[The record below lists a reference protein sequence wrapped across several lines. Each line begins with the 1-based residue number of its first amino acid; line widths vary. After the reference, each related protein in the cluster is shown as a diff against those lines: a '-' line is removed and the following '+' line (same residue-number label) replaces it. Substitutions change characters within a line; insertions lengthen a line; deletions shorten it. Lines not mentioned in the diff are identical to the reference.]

1 MDENYQRYLELIENF
16 YQSKNHYLGNKDKHL
31 KCDDCKTDKQ
41 FIESQKEIILS
52 CGDTGKCGKKIEIIL
67 PKYIYKDREISL
79 LKSNLEEAIDWD
91 IINKYI
97 KVDSK
102 LLEDNKELIESNNKQ
117 ITEIKQKYY
126 EVYKKINV
134 QLINEKYSEIIKLKA
149 EIKDIRENL
158 LDISLSSEQKKV
170 LRTNYIE
177 KNNNINQLY
186 LEIRENND
194 DIKEY
199 FMESE
204 PAIKIGKLDI
214 ISTQKQKKKKKKK
227 DVKKKL
233 TFDDLK
239 VGMRISY
246 MNKDKEYKGTIINM
260 DPKENKKVMIKFDG
274 KTKEQLIRI
283 SGLTIIK
290 EEKVEEE
297 KVEEEKVEE
306 EKVEEEK
313 VEEEKVEDVKEEK
326 VEEGVEVGME
336 EGVEEGVEEVKD
348 PDKKEEKSQKI
359 EIGSKVKWEDKGKP
373 LTGIVEKETASNYK
387 ICCKPG
393 KKPGDKGSV
402 YQVPKDKVELE

>member
-1 MDENYQRYLELIENF
+1 MDENYQRYLELIENY

-67 PKYIYKDREISL
+67 PKYIYKDREIDL

-297 KVEEEKVEE
+297 KVEEEKVEDVKE
-306 EKVEEEK
+306 EK
-313 VEEEKVEDVKEEK
+313 EKVEDVKEEK
-326 VEEGVEVGME
+326 VE

-359 EIGSKVKWEDKGKP
+359 EIGSKVKWEDKGKL
-373 LTGIVEKETASNYK
+373 LTGTVEKETASNYK

-393 KKPGDKGSV
+393 KISGDKGSV
-402 YQVPKDKVELE
+402 YQVSKDKVELE

>member
-67 PKYIYKDREISL
+67 PKYIYKDREIDL

-290 EEKVEEE
+290 EEKVKEE
-297 KVEEEKVEE
+297 KVEEEKE
-306 EKVEEEK
+306 EKVEDVK
-313 VEEEKVEDVKEEK
+313 EEKVEDVKEEK
-326 VEEGVEVGME
+326 VEEEKE
-336 EGVEEGVEEVKD
+336 EEEKEEDVEEVKES
-348 PDKKEEKSQKI
+348 DKKEEKSQKI

-402 YQVPKDKVELE
+402 YQVPKDKVELDQ

>member
-1 MDENYQRYLELIENF
+1 MNENYQRYLELIENY

-31 KCDDCKTDKQ
+31 KCDGCKTDKQ

-134 QLINEKYSEIIKLKA
+134 QLINEKYSEIIKIKE
-149 EIKDIRENL
+149 EIKEIRENL

-194 DIKEY
+194 GIKEY

-260 DPKENKKVMIKFDG
+260 DPKENKKVMIKFDD
-274 KTKEQLIRI
+274 KPKEQLIRI

-290 EEKVEEE
+290 EEEKVEDVDVEEEKVEDVEEEKVE

-306 EKVEEEK
+306 EKVEEK
-313 VEEEKVEDVKEEK
+313 EEEKEEKDVEDKVEDIEEKEE
-326 VEEGVEVGME
+326 V
-336 EGVEEGVEEVKD
+336 
-348 PDKKEEKSQKI
+348 KSQKI
-359 EIGSKVKWEDKGKP
+359 EIGSKVRWEDKGKP

-393 KKPGDKGSV
+393 KKSGEKGAV

>member
-67 PKYIYKDREISL
+67 PKYIYKDREIDL

-326 VEEGVEVGME
+326 VEEEKEEKVE
-336 EGVEEGVEEVKD
+336 
-348 PDKKEEKSQKI
+348 EEKSQKI
-359 EIGSKVKWEDKGKP
+359 EIGSKVKWEDKGKS

-402 YQVPKDKVELE
+402 YQVPKDKVELDQ